1 MTLLD
6 GEGGYTGEVK
16 KVILCAVRKNEYHK
30 VKKLVRG
37 IDPDAFIIAAESFE
51 VEGEGFKAHK
61 ED

>member
-1 MTLLD
+1 M
-6 GEGGYTGEVK
+6 
-16 KVILCAVRKNEYHK
+16 ILCAVRKNEYHK

-51 VEGEGFKAHK
+51 VEGEGFKTHK